1 MPEARNPF
9 GTRGRIEVS
18 GERVGLFRLDV
29 LERAGVARAL
39 HRLPISIKLL
49 LESALRQCGAS
60 AISEEE
66 VARIA
71 GWTPKPAEL
80 EVPFLPARVVMP
92 DYTGCAILADLAAM
106 RAAVHR
112 AGGDA
117 ARVNPLVPVDLV
129 VDHSIHVD
137 VHGRPDAAERNA
149 ELEMRRNRERYEF
162 IRWAQRSMRNF
173 RAVPPGRGIVHQVNL
188 EFLAYGIL
196 VGRDEHG
203 EFAYLDSVLGADSHT
218 PMINALGI
226 LGWGVG
232 GIEVEAAMLGQ
243 PLYFRLPRVVGVKL
257 EGSLA
262 PGATA
267 TDLALTVTEL
277 LRRHGVVDAFV
288 EYFGPG
294 VSTLALNERSTV
306 ANMAPEYGA
315 TVGVFPLDHEAL
327 DYLRRTGRPGRDVA
341 LLERY
346 AREQGLFREEGAP
359 EPVFSELLTVELSRI
374 EPSVAGPRR
383 PQDRMSLGEVKP
395 RFLSGLSAP
404 VKEDGF
410 EVPEARRDRQVEL
423 TIGGRTSLLGHG
435 AIVLAALTSCTN
447 TSNPAVMIAAG
458 LVARRAVARGLQVP
472 AHVKTSLGP
481 GSRAVSG
488 YLKKAGLLSHL
499 EALGFHVIGYGCTS
513 CIGNSG
519 PLEEAVARAIS
530 AERLV
535 VAAVLS
541 GNRNFEA
548 RIHPLVRA
556 NYLASPPLVV
566 ALAIAGRI
574 DFDPEAEPLGTG
586 IDGRPVFLRD
596 LWPTPEELAERVRS
610 AVTPEVFE
618 EAYRDAFDG
627 SPEWRELGAGA
638 ELLFPWEP
646 GSTFVQEPPFFA
658 ELSRQPAALSPILGA
673 RVLVRLGDSI
683 TTDHIAPA
691 GEIPLDSAA
700 GRLLTARGVRQAEF
714 NTYAS
719 RRGSHEVS
727 MRGIFV
733 SARLRNQLV
742 PGVEGG
748 VTLHLPSSERM
759 SIFEASERYAREA
772 TPLVVLAG
780 REYGTGSSRDWAA
793 KGPRLL
799 GIRAVLAES
808 FERIHRAN
816 LVAMGVLP
824 LQFLPGDS
832 AAALGLSGLER
843 FDVLV
848 DGGSLEARGRV
859 EVRARGD
866 DGRERTFGMV
876 ARVESEAE
884 LDYLRHGGVLPMI
897 ARRLLATA
905 P

>member
-1 MPEARNPF
+1 
-9 GTRGRIEVS
+9 
-18 GERVGLFRLDV
+18 
-29 LERAGVARAL
+29 
-39 HRLPISIKLL
+39 
-49 LESALRQCGAS
+49 
-60 AISEEE
+60 
-66 VARIA
+66 
-71 GWTPKPAEL
+71 
-80 EVPFLPARVVMP
+80 MP
-92 DYTGCAILADLAAM
+92 DYTGAAILTDLAAM

-117 ARVNPLVPVDLV
+117 ARVNPLVPIDLV

-149 ELEMRRNRERYEF
+149 VLEMRRNRERYEF

-173 RAVPPGRGIVHQVNL
+173 RVVPPGRGIVHQVNL
-188 EFLAYGIL
+188 EFLARGIL
-196 VGRDEHG
+196 VSEDAQGKL
-203 EFAYLDSVLGADSHT
+203 AYLDSVLGADSHT

-232 GIEVEAAMLGQ
+232 GIEAEAAMLGQ
-243 PLYFRLPRVVGVKL
+243 PLYLRLPRVVGVRL
-257 EGSLA
+257 EGTLA
-262 PGATA
+262 AGATA
-267 TDLALTVTEL
+267 TDLALTVTGL

-294 VSTLALNERSTV
+294 VAALALNDRSTL

-315 TVGVFPLDHEAL
+315 TVGIFPLDQEAL
-327 DYLRRTGRPGRDVA
+327 AYLRLTGRPARDVA

-346 AREQGLFREEGAP
+346 AREQGLFREDGAP
-359 EPVFSELLTVELSRI
+359 EPQFSESLVVDLSRI

-383 PQDRMSLGEVKP
+383 PQDRIPLGQMKP
-395 RFLSGLSAP
+395 KFLRGLSAP

-410 EVPEARRDRQVEL
+410 EVPEAWREHRLEI
-423 TIGGRTSLLGHG
+423 TAGGRTSVIGHG
-435 AIVLAALTSCTN
+435 SIVLAALTSCTN

-458 LVARRAVARGLQVP
+458 LVARNAAARGLQVP

-488 YLKKAGLLSHL
+488 YLKKAGLLPHL
-499 EALGFHVIGYGCTS
+499 ETLGFHVIGYGCTT

-519 PLEEAVARAIS
+519 PLDDAIARAIS
-530 AERLV
+530 DERLIAV
-535 VAAVLS
+535 AVLS

-574 DFDPEAEPLGTG
+574 DFDPETEPLGSG
-586 IDGRPVFLRD
+586 RDGRPVFLRD
-596 LWPTPEELAERVRS
+596 LWPSREEIAAVARH

-618 EAYRDAFDG
+618 EAYRDALDG
-627 SPEWRELGAGA
+627 TTEWRGLGGEAGV
-638 ELLFPWEP
+638 LFSWDR
-646 GSTFVQEPPFFA
+646 GSTFIQEPPFFA
-658 ELSRQPAALSPILGA
+658 GLSSQTEALAPIRGA
-673 RVLVRLGDSI
+673 RVLVMLGDSI

-691 GEIPLDSAA
+691 GQIPLESPA
-700 GRLLTARGVRQAEF
+700 GRFLTSRGVRQAEF

-742 PGVEGG
+742 PGTEGG
-748 VTLHLPSSERM
+748 VTVHHPSSERM
-759 SIFEASERYAREA
+759 TIFEASERYAREG
-772 TPLVVLAG
+772 TPLIVIAG

-799 GIRAVLAES
+799 GVRAVLAES

-816 LVAMGVLP
+816 LAAMGVLP
-824 LQFLPGDS
+824 LQFLPGET
-832 AAALGLSGLER
+832 AASLGLSGRER
-843 FDVLV
+843 FDILV
-848 DGGSLEARGRV
+848 EGAALQVRGRAG
-859 EVRARGD
+859 VRATGE
-866 DGRERTFGMV
+866 DGHERVFEMV
-876 ARVESEAE
+876 VRVESAAE
-884 LDYLRHGGVLPMI
+884 LEYLRHGGVLPMI
-897 ARRLLATA
+897 ARRLLMAV
-905 P
+905 